1 MNLSLSIYIHSTKL
15 KFNLPVNV
23 SFEKSNPWGH
33 RNIDRSTD
41 NLLSSFAGVGHS
53 LDVVEQDVGPVDA
66 LGVDVDADAGSF
78 VDGVSHDGGQVGSIH
93 SGSEDSVV
101 VGDEHEPHGR
111 VESDVDGARQVGG
124 EDDGVVGSLEVENV
138 DLLAEPVNDVED
150 VADPV
155 DGDGNRGPA
164 KKKSIY

>member
-1 MNLSLSIYIHSTKL
+1 M
-15 KFNLPVNV
+15 
-23 SFEKSNPWGH
+23 
-33 RNIDRSTD
+33 
-41 NLLSSFAGVGHS
+41 LSSFAGVSHS

-111 VESDVDGARQVGG
+111 VESDVDGARQVGR
-124 EDDGVVGSLEVENV
+124 EDDGVVGSLKVENV

-155 DGDGNRGPA
+155 DGDGNRGPGQ
-164 KKKSIY
+164 KEIKSLFTIGNVSPVLTIRK

>member
-1 MNLSLSIYIHSTKL
+1 M
-15 KFNLPVNV
+15 
-23 SFEKSNPWGH
+23 
-33 RNIDRSTD
+33 
-41 NLLSSFAGVGHS
+41 LSSFAGVGHS

-78 VDGVSHDGGQVGSIH
+78 VDGVSHDGGQVGSVH
-93 SGSEDSVV
+93 PSSEDSVV
-101 VGDEHEPHGR
+101 VGDEHEAHGR

-138 DLLAEPVNDVED
+138 DLLAEPVNDIED

-164 KKKSIY
+164 KKEIDLLNAN